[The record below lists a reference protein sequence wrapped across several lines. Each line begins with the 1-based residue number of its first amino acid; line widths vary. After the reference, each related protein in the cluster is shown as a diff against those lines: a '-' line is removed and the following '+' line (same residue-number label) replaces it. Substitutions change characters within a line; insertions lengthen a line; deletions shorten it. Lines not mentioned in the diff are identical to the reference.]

1 MIWGLAIGPGQMY
14 SCVLDE
20 EVHLSLAALD
30 SRPDHDDVGSKYSQ
44 VVLKTKDTE
53 QLLCTLVHGTIFQQ
67 SLDLKLMPRE
77 KVSFSVQGSGV
88 VYITGYSFSS
98 PDGDYIEDEEM
109 PSARRAVEQEARS
122 RVEQEEIITAGVSV
136 NIKDEPHDS
145 IQEDSF
151 QVQEST
157 PGSRTEP
164 STQPGNNR
172 IDVSAPMDEEET
184 THPVATISEK
194 ESDFL
199 EKAGTSSSGW
209 QDSRIPLYGT
219 EEAGVY
225 PQASNSQR
233 TGTNLDDSHGAKRNH
248 NPDRDDSSSDDDLSQ
263 KRFCTTASSSLP
275 SPPATSWTSGSS
287 LPVTELTVVSVPSLS
302 AASSS
307 VCSVPVLHRSPR
319 PLDAVSRPS
328 ETLQVGQQ
336 MKEFQCSLLSAI
348 ADLTSKVDQV
358 ECGLLG
364 RVANLEHSVGR
375 FTNAIMKANT
385 SGESSQKVSNGPICF
400 NNLDG
405 SATIGNENCRLA
417 VKKTDLQSIF
427 SKSLTG
433 KDYVLKLMSLCFESH
448 ELASTNYCGGRT
460 ICGSSIKMKGALK
473 DNVKFKAILAQAEK
487 DFPNCTTGHS
497 FKVIKNAVNNKCRK
511 MDAKRLSLTSAT

>member
-1 MIWGLAIGPGQMY
+1 MY

-20 EVHLSLAALD
+20 EVHSRWLLLTADQTMMPVGLLSYQLVNARHCSNEVKKGRKLLKAINVLY
-30 SRPDHDDVGSKYSQ
+30 VGSKYSQ

-145 IQEDSF
+145 IRKIHFRSK
-151 QVQEST
+151 
-157 PGSRTEP
+157 SRPPEVGQ
-164 STQPGNNR
+164 SL
-172 IDVSAPMDEEET
+172 SAPMDEEET

-248 NPDRDDSSSDDDLSQ
+248 NPDEDDSSSDDDLSQ
-263 KRFCTTASSSLP
+263 KSFAQQHLRPTISS
-275 SPPATSWTSGSS
+275 ATSWTSGSS
-287 LPVTELTVVSVPSLS
+287 LPITELTVVSVPSLS

-400 NNLDG
+400 DNLDG
-405 SATIGNENCRLA
+405 SATIGNENCR
-417 VKKTDLQSIF
+417 
-427 SKSLTG
+427 
-433 KDYVLKLMSLCFESH
+433 
-448 ELASTNYCGGRT
+448 
-460 ICGSSIKMKGALK
+460 
-473 DNVKFKAILAQAEK
+473 
-487 DFPNCTTGHS
+487 
-497 FKVIKNAVNNKCRK
+497 
-511 MDAKRLSLTSAT
+511 

>member
-233 TGTNLDDSHGAKRNH
+233 TGTNLDDSHEQPIFHQVTHGHEEVPK
-248 NPDRDDSSSDDDLSQ
+248 
-263 KRFCTTASSSLP
+263 
-275 SPPATSWTSGSS
+275 TS
-287 LPVTELTVVSVPSLS
+287 
-302 AASSS
+302 SSS
-307 VCSVPVLHRSPR
+307 VYTRNYHVVNTRDQFSDLPQVSAHHKISNQDQNCPNRKKAAICRYCRATFSCHELKRTHEATHTDYKAYQCLYCIKSFKSHGHREQHERIHTGVKPYKCRICSKGFTQSGDRNRHERIHTVRK
-319 PLDAVSRPS
+319 
-328 ETLQVGQQ
+328 T
-336 MKEFQCSLLSAI
+336 FQCKCCTKSFRSFKYLIVHERSKHGLIGSNDSR
-348 ADLTSKVDQV
+348 DLVNV
-358 ECGLLG
+358 
-364 RVANLEHSVGR
+364 
-375 FTNAIMKANT
+375 
-385 SGESSQKVSNGPICF
+385 SSNDSRDLV
-400 NNLDG
+400 
-405 SATIGNENCRLA
+405 NEN
-417 VKKTDLQSIF
+417 DGQP
-427 SKSLTG
+427 
-433 KDYVLKLMSLCFESH
+433 LMP
-448 ELASTNYCGGRT
+448 R
-460 ICGSSIKMKGALK
+460 
-473 DNVKFKAILAQAEK
+473 
-487 DFPNCTTGHS
+487 
-497 FKVIKNAVNNKCRK
+497 
-511 MDAKRLSLTSAT
+511 